1 MTNSLFTQELIHG
14 VVLELRPIVTSNQQ
28 DILAILMFHF
38 LDEVHDG
45 LLGLVF
51 VLEEVDP
58 CIS

>member
-1 MTNSLFTQELIHG
+1 MMNSLITQEFIHG
-14 VVLELRPIVTSNQQ
+14 VVLELRPIVTLNYQ
-28 DILAILMFHF
+28 DILAKLMFHF
-38 LDEVHDG
+38 LDEVLGG